1 MKVLNT
7 INYLDGGSQIVF
19 TDEGTWCIDRRIG
32 TETKDRLYTSY
43 PDNGGTLI
51 ENMLLTNLVLEALN
65 EYKPIEHNIEWK

>member
-7 INYLDGGSQIVF
+7 IYYLDGGSQIVF

-32 TETKDRLYTSY
+32 TETKDRLYTAY

-51 ENMLLTNLVLEALN
+51 ENMTLTNLVLEALN
-65 EYKPIEHNIEWK
+65 EYKPAQQTFQ